1 MPNFTAPNLSTKA
14 LSEADKLETSVGRLK
29 VEREEGFPY
38 SVLEKGHRV
47 NVFKAKATMEIDR
60 TRILNAICE
69 VDAARLDEELAAL
82 DAALASDV
90 KKTIAKLDVK
100 KRRVEADITAAR
112 RAVHERG
119 GVKSMLL
126 ELARNM

>member
-1 MPNFTAPNLSTKA
+1 MRTAQSRSLVDKA
-14 LSEADKLETSVGRLK
+14 GGRAVRCGSPCRAPQK
-29 VEREEGFPY
+29 KSP
-38 SVLEKGHRV
+38 
-47 NVFKAKATMEIDR
+47 
-60 TRILNAICE
+60 
-69 VDAARLDEELAAL
+69 
-82 DAALASDV
+82 V

-100 KRRVEADITAAR
+100 QRRVEAGITAAR